1 MWVQET
7 HPTNPREIKK
17 AKTLKHFN
25 VELEVEFLNGTVEKL
40 ISVVWLNNH
49 LYFCAVKA

>member
-7 HPTNPREIKK
+7 HPTNRREIKK
-17 AKTLKHFN
+17 AKTLQHFN
-25 VELEVEFLNGTVEKL
+25 VELEVEFLNGTVQKL

-49 LYFCAVKA
+49 L